1 MKSKLQIVIPL
12 AGGNQFFDADEYM
25 YPKPLVEIGQKLMI
39 EWVIENYKDIIT
51 ENVKVIFVTKEPEC
65 TKFNIDYT
73 LKLLCPQC
81 KVLKLDKDTQGAVFT
96 VLMALDEID
105 VTQPLIVANGDQFI
119 DTNIPDVLAYFIE
132 QKADAGVIC
141 FNAVH
146 PKWSYIR
153 TENNEVIETAEKKPI
168 SNQAIAGFYY
178 FANAALFLEA
188 SAKAIQND
196 RSYNGIFFISLLMN
210 ELILMHKK
218 VAYYPIET
226 AKYHSFYSPSKVEEF
241 KQTLL

>member
-1 MKSKLQIVIPL
+1 VKNKLQIVIPL
-12 AGGNQFFDADEYM
+12 AGGNQFFDAEEYV
-25 YPKPLVEIGQKLMI
+25 YPKPLVEIGSKLMI
-39 EWVIENYKDIIT
+39 QWVVENYTDIIN
-51 ENVKVIFVTKEPEC
+51 EQVKVIFVTKEPEC

-105 VTQPLIVANGDQFI
+105 LDVPLIVANGDQFI
-119 DTNIPDVLAYFIE
+119 DENIKDVLAYFKKAE
-132 QKADAGVIC
+132 ADAGVIC

-153 TENNEVIETAEKKPI
+153 IENDEVIETAEKKPI
-168 SNQAIAGFYY
+168 SNKAIAGFYY
-178 FANAALFLEA
+178 FSKAALFLESA
-188 SAKAIQND
+188 AKAIQND
-196 RSYNGIFFISLLMN
+196 RSYNGIFYISLLMN

-218 VAYYPIET
+218 VSYYEIASE
-226 AKYHSFYSPSKVEEF
+226 KYHSFYSPKKIEEF
-241 KQTLL
+241 KQSL